1 MTKIEKKEKEL
12 QSIQKKL
19 ADSRI
24 KTQELEEKE
33 RELKTQVNLLRFE
46 EMAEFMTDHKISN
59 FEEMKRYALR
69 GKGSEVREDVSAD

>member
-12 QSIQKKL
+12 QSVQKKL
-19 ADSRI
+19 DESRI
-24 KTQELEEKE
+24 KTKELEEKE

-46 EMAEFMTDHKISN
+46 EMAEFMTDHQISD

>member
-19 ADSRI
+19 AESRI

-46 EMAEFMTDHKISN
+46 EMAEFMTDHQFSD

>member
-19 ADSRI
+19 AESRI

-46 EMAEFMTDHKISN
+46 EMAEFMTDHKISD

>member
-12 QSIQKKL
+12 QSVQKKL
-19 ADSRI
+19 NESRI
-24 KTQELEEKE
+24 KTKELEEKE

-46 EMAEFMTDHKISN
+46 EMTEFMTDHKISN

>member
-19 ADSRI
+19 AESRI

-46 EMAEFMTDHKISN
+46 EMAEFMTDHKISD
-59 FEEMKRYALR
+59 FEEWF
-69 GKGSEVREDVSAD
+69 SSI

>member
-19 ADSRI
+19 AESRI

-46 EMAEFMTDHKISN
+46 EMAEFMTDHQISD
-59 FEEMKRYALR
+59 FEDETLCVKR
-69 GKGSEVREDVSAD
+69 